1 MSKRLETKIKSRED
15 MKPKNTDSEDNRPKR
30 KYSKRLS
37 LYPLSP
43 GEALAAV
50 MQVPIKK
57 RNRKK
62 KE

>member
-1 MSKRLETKIKSRED
+1 MKSRKVESD
-15 MKPKNTDSEDNRPKR
+15 DTKPKR

-50 MQVPIKK
+50 MQVPVKKRKRIKK
-57 RNRKK
+57 DKGA
-62 KE
+62 